1 MRYEGYNIILHLWH
15 RLLVGGKC
23 NKNDSRTF
31 MTKLTRSSNV
41 LLFYLSFSLSLSRNC
56 CHLSRPWYSDTRY
69 PWYKEIDGHRWIS
82 VSSIFKLISAVN
94 AGKGFLTS
102 CVSMMDKPTAH
113 FHVRLPKTT

>member
-41 LLFYLSFSLSLSRNC
+41 LLFYLSFSLSLSQL
-56 CHLSRPWYSDTRY
+56 LSFIATLIQWYSLSVIQRNRWTPVNFGEFDLQADFRRKCRKRIPY
-69 PWYKEIDGHRWIS
+69 VVRFYDG
-82 VSSIFKLISAVN
+82 
-94 AGKGFLTS
+94 
-102 CVSMMDKPTAH
+102 
-113 FHVRLPKTT
+113 